1 MTNTYEAG
9 GIRVGHETNVIV
21 RADEHIRPLRDHIV
35 VEVLAWE
42 PSKILDVV
50 YHGKPLRGRI
60 LAVGPGHYPKR
71 YNGPKGQRSKCWDS
85 KSFLPT
91 DLKVGDIVEFGGLE
105 IRGYLFTLIRW
116 GSKDCVVCREADV
129 AIVVEEL
136 AA

>member
-9 GIRVGHETNVIV
+9 GVRVGHETNVIV
-21 RADEHIRPLRDHIV
+21 AEHETIRPLRDCIV
-35 VEVLAWE
+35 VEVLEWE

-50 YHGKPLRGRI
+50 YRGKPLRGRI

-71 YNGPKGQRSKCWDS
+71 YNGRKGQRTKSWDS
-85 KSFLPT
+85 KCYLPT

-105 IRGYLFTLIRW
+105 IRGYLFTTLRW
-116 GSKDCVVCREADV
+116 GTKECVVCREADV
-129 AIVVEEL
+129 CIVVEEK